1 MMPALLAAAAR
12 RLFPILVQS
21 GSGFLANIVRRR
33 APGVATVIEKISGAF
48 GTAATADAI
57 ADRFE
62 SADDQGRA
70 QLLRMV
76 REVEDDGLEYWQG
89 MVQDI
94 NLSMRAEMKAKDWL
108 QRNWRPIFALSSIVL
123 IPVYVVLLFWLLLT
137 GRVEEGGVFSGV
149 LMLLLPLQLGVLGV
163 YAGGRSYEKARG
175 AD

>member
-1 MMPALLAAAAR
+1 MPALLAAAAR

-21 GSGFLANIVRRR
+21 GSGFLADIVRQR
-33 APGVATVIEKISGAF
+33 APGVATVIEKISGTF

-62 SADDQGRA
+62 SADVPGRA